1 MRTVEWHEGHV
12 RIIDQRQLPW
22 TLTTLD
28 FEDYRDVAQA
38 IAEMAV
44 RGAPAVGVA
53 AAFGMALAA
62 QQSSAMDM
70 GSLLDFIEVAAVI
83 IKKSRPT
90 LANLS
95 WAVERMIRAAH
106 EDIYSNVK
114 EIKAALIAEAQR
126 IANENIAAERAISK
140 HGAALIQDGNTVL
153 HHCNSGAL
161 SAVEYGTA
169 LGAVRAAYE
178 SGKHLRILLTET
190 RPHMQGARLSAWELR
205 QLGIPFEIITDSAA
219 GYYMRKG
226 EVDIVLVGASRVVA
240 NGDTAN
246 NIGTYTLAVLA
257 RENNIPFYVVAP
269 VNSIDLN
276 TPGGEQVEIEERS
289 PDEVRSLYGN
299 ALIPDEYPVRNPTF
313 DITPQRYLAGIVTER
328 GLILPPFR
336 DNLLKSLGEAKTA
349 KS

>member
-1 MRTVEWHEGHV
+1 MRTVEWHDGHV

-44 RGAPAVGVA
+44 QGAPAIGVA

-62 QQSSAMDM
+62 QQSPAMDM

-83 IKKSRPT
+83 MKKSRPT
-90 LANLS
+90 IVNLS

-126 IANENIAAERAISK
+126 IADQDIAAERAIGK

-169 LGAVRAAYE
+169 LGIVRTAYE
-178 SGKHLRILLTET
+178 SGKHLRTLLTET
-190 RPHMQGARLSAWELR
+190 RPQMQGARLSAWEL
-205 QLGIPFEIITDSAA
+205 QQVGIPFEIISDSAA

-226 EVDIVLVGASRVVA
+226 EVDIVLVGASRIAA

-246 NIGTYTLAVLA
+246 NIGTYMLAVLA

-269 VNSIDLN
+269 ISSIDLD
-276 TPGGEQVEIEERS
+276 TPGGEQIEIEERS

-336 DNLLKSLGEAKTA
+336 DNLLKILGGARVR